1 MPGAGRGQFGCGP
14 GACAVTY
21 TEQPVLMHCAGEPLV
36 GMVTQPAEPCTLGL
50 VVVVGGPQYRVGS
63 HRQFVLLARRLAQAG
78 FAVMRFD
85 YRGMGDSG
93 GEARGFESVDED
105 IATAVAALQQA
116 CPAVTRVVLWGLCDG
131 ASAALLYAGRQ
142 ADERI
147 AGLCL
152 LNPWVRSDATLAR
165 TRLKHY
171 YRGRLRQHDFWAR
184 LWQGRFDWR
193 QSWHS
198 LVHSVRAWASAK
210 GRMGKA
216 GQGASFQSQMATSL
230 GRFKGQVLLILSL
243 NDTTAQE
250 FSDCVAADP
259 AWQGLMQRPGLT
271 RLELADADHTFS
283 SAQWRGVTEQAVLQ
297 WMVALQAAP

>member
-1 MPGAGRGQFGCGP
+1 
-14 GACAVTY
+14 
-21 TEQPVLMHCAGEPLV
+21 MHCGGEPLV
-36 GMVTQPAEPCTLGL
+36 GIVCQPATPCNLGL

-63 HRQFVLLARRLAQAG
+63 HRQFVLLARRLALAG

-116 CPAVTRVVLWGLCDG
+116 CPAVKRVVLWGLCDG

-171 YRGRLRQHDFWAR
+171 YSDRLRQHDFWAR
-184 LWQGRFDWR
+184 LWRGKLDWR
-193 QSWHS
+193 QSWRS
-198 LVHSVRAWASAK
+198 LMHSVRAWASAK
-210 GRMGKA
+210 GRL
-216 GQGASFQSQMATSL
+216 GAVESKDSFQKKMALSL
-230 GRFKGQVLLILSL
+230 RQYKGWVLLILSL

-250 FSDCVAADP
+250 FSDCVATDAS
-259 AWQGLMQRPGLT
+259 WQGLMQRPGLT

-283 SAQWRGVTEQAVLQ
+283 SAQWRAASEQAVLDCLLR
-297 WMVALQAAP
+297 WR